1 MSLYSDASQQSYS
14 SFLCNERQENKKS
27 CEKKCKT
34 NNQFVNYIPM
44 AIKNEIL
51 NACIDLMLSLLH
63 RQTSRERKIKQTKE
77 KKTQTKGG
85 NKIGKQRWKKRKDI
99 SYNVIKTEA
108 KNLILSPYSNCIKNL
123 LMRLALLTIVREEVG
138 SNSLKT
144 SPQQSSCSFI
154 LTYLV
159 SC

>member
-1 MSLYSDASQQSYS
+1 
-14 SFLCNERQENKKS
+14 
-27 CEKKCKT
+27 
-34 NNQFVNYIPM
+34 M
-44 AIKNEIL
+44 AIKSEIF
-51 NACIDLMLSLLH
+51 NACIDLMLYLLH
-63 RQTSRERKIKQTKE
+63 RQTSRERKNKQTKE
-77 KKTQTKGG
+77 KKNATKEG

-108 KNLILSPYSNCIKNL
+108 KNLILSPYSYCIKNL
-123 LMRLALLTIVREEVG
+123 LRRLALLTIVREQVG

-144 SPQQSSCSFI
+144 SLQQNSCSFI